1 MKTFTRVL
9 ALILATLTLL
19 AVVVACDQ
27 GGSSDEGGS
36 VENSEYDINGRLNDN
51 LPGDL
56 NYKGEKVNVMYWS
69 DVENLEFEVE
79 SVTGNNVSDA
89 IFDRNNRI
97 EDRLNVE
104 LVWNGVP
111 GNINN
116 RTAFV
121 RQVQAY
127 ADAGTGSAD
136 IIASYS
142 QTGGTLAVQGLL
154 IDLATIKDSYV
165 DLDMPWWPSQ
175 MVETVSFGNAQG
187 TSYYFLTGDISTNV
201 LHMMHCLYINK
212 DLLTRLDGNIN
223 DIYQMVY
230 DGTWTLDALIELTS
244 GVYSDLDT
252 LPGKSAGDRFGLVGR
267 SYVLDAFY
275 IGSNMRYIVSNKEAG
290 KSLTVSPDFASAKT
304 VKLVRKLGQMFN
316 SDDWITTKFANEP
329 DADSYKDGQEMT
341 TFVQGKALVIQQ
353 HAQMAEHSLVGKAN
367 FSYGVLPMPK
377 YNEKQVNYYTSVGNP
392 HTLYSMF
399 VGLSSRGNI
408 DNTLTMLSAVLEC
421 WASEGYRLTTPEI
434 FEVNMQLKFSEGQDE
449 TNMFEYV
456 RMGVTMDMGRV
467 LAQELSSIS
476 TRVGLC
482 ISSNASW
489 STFYGAYKVSLNSKL
504 ADVVADF
511 EFYQA
516 NRTH

>member
-27 GGSSDEGGS
+27 GGNGDNGGN
-36 VENSEYDINGRLNDN
+36 VENSEYDINGRLNDD
-51 LPGDL
+51 LPDDL
-56 NYKGEKVNVMYWS
+56 NFKGEQVNVMYWS

-116 RTAFV
+116 RTGFV

-127 ADAGTGSAD
+127 AEAGQGSAD
-136 IIASYS
+136 IIATYS
-142 QTGGTLAVQGLL
+142 QTAGTLAVQGLL
-154 IDLATIKDSYV
+154 IDLATIKDSYI
-165 DLDMPWWPSQ
+165 DFEKPWWPSQ

-201 LHMMHCLYINK
+201 LHMMHCIYINK
-212 DLLTRLDGNIN
+212 DILNRLDGNIN
-223 DIYQMVY
+223 DIYKMVY
-230 DGTWTLDALIELTS
+230 DGKWTLDALIELTS

-252 LPGKSAGDRFGLVGR
+252 LPGKSNGDRFGLIGR

-275 IGSNMRYIVSNKEAG
+275 IGSNMKYIVSNQEAG
-290 KSLTVSPDFASAKT
+290 KSLSVSPDFASAKT
-304 VKLVRKLGQMFN
+304 VKLVRKCGQMFN
-316 SDDWITTKFANEP
+316 GDDWITMKFNNEP
-329 DADSYKDGQEMT
+329 DYDESLNDVSVFQ
-341 TFVQGKALVIQQ
+341 QGRALVIQQ
-353 HAQMAEHSLVGKAN
+353 HAQMAEKSLVGKAK

-399 VGLSSRGNI
+399 VGLNSRGNI
-408 DNTLTMLSAVLEC
+408 DSTLTMLSAVLEC

-456 RMGVTMDMGRV
+456 RMGVTMDMGRL
-467 LAQELSSIS
+467 LAQELSAMS

-482 ISSNASW
+482 MSSNASW